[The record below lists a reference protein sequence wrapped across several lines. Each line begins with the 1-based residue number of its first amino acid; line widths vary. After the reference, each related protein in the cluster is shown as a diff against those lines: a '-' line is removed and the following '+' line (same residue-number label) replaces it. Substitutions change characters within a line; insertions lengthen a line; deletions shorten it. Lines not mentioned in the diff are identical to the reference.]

1 MTLPAYLDY
10 AATTPVAPE
19 VAAEMS
25 RYLTLDG
32 VFANPA
38 SRSHGLGWQAE
49 SAVEDA
55 RRDVAELIG
64 ADPREIIWTSGAT
77 ESDNLAIKGVVEA
90 SGRSDAHVVTSSYEH
105 KAVLD
110 SCKYLQG
117 RGVKVTYVPPES
129 NGLVDPERIQAAVT
143 EATVLI
149 SLMYV
154 NNELGTINDVG
165 AVGAFARTRQI
176 PFHVDAAQA
185 VGKLSIDL
193 KNLAIDLMSISA
205 HKLYG
210 PKGVG
215 ALYVRRSPYVKVA
228 AQMHGGGHE
237 RGMRSGTLPTHQ
249 LVGMGAAC
257 RIAGASL
264 QEDHDHIARLQAKL
278 WAGLADLPGITL
290 NGTGPRLPGITNMSF
305 PGVDGETLLMSLADI
320 AVSSGSACN
329 SATVEPSYV
338 LTALGVPREVAQSAL
353 RLSIG
358 RYSSDADIE
367 RAIAAIRQ
375 SVLRLLQVAGRS

>member
-1 MTLPAYLDY
+1 MKPVYLDY

-32 VFANPA
+32 IFANPA

-49 SAVEDA
+49 AAVEEA
-55 RRDVAELIG
+55 RRDLAELIG

-77 ESDNLAIKGVVEA
+77 EADNLAIKGVVEA
-90 SGRSDAHVVTSSYEH
+90 SGRKDSHVITSSYEH

-117 RGVKVTYVPPES
+117 NGVQVTYIAPEPS
-129 NGLVDPERIQAAVT
+129 GVVDPAKVVAAIT

-154 NNELGTINDVG
+154 NNELGTINDVET
-165 AVGAFARTRQI
+165 VGREARARQI

-185 VGKLSIDL
+185 VGKLPIDL
-193 KNLAIDLMSISA
+193 KTLPVDLLAISA
-205 HKLYG
+205 HKFYG

-249 LVGMGAAC
+249 LVGLGQASRLAA
-257 RIAGASL
+257 AQLDS
-264 QEDHDHIARLQAKL
+264 DHAHIAALQGRL
-278 WAGLADLPGITL
+278 WAGLRELPHVVL
-290 NGTGPRLPGITNMSF
+290 NGSGPRIPGITNVSF

-338 LTALGVPREVAQSAL
+338 LTALGVSRAVAQSAL
-353 RLSIG
+353 RISIG
-358 RYSSDADIE
+358 RYTTVEDIDL
-367 RAIAAIRQ
+367 AIACIRR
-375 SVLRLLQVAGRS
+375 SVSRLQQAAGL